1 LYWQQEGVAATGA
14 ISGWPIMGSC
24 QRYTRSNS
32 YDNGVTTQTTNRE
45 NQVKSKVS
53 HGITIE

>member
-1 LYWQQEGVAATGA
+1 VAATGA